1 MTQSPWVRQ
10 GVGLLVREKRMIDP
24 VSLDLSAVDIGPVEV
39 IGPWV
44 VSIPGVEMK
53 EKIRD

>member
-1 MTQSPWVRQ
+1 MRQ